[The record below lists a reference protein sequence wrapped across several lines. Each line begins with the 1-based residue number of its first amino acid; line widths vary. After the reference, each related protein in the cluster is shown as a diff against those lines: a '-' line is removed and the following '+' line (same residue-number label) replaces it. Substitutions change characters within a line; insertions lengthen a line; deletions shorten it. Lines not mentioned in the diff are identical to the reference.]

1 MFKKIFI
8 AATLILSVAGGF
20 AAVERPFWRMNLN
33 NVNVGAKYTYLGP
46 NCTVEVEDGQ
56 RYLKVKGGGFMTAFG
71 TLGAWNFSDG
81 EIRFEARFYDK
92 IFPINL
98 IIKNRGHR
106 DNVKY
111 DNYVISIMKK
121 QITISPANK
130 LEDKSVT
137 SKAQTIKLT
146 PELEPGKWYNFV
158 VRYQRDKIFISVDND
173 GMLKEIY
180 QGEILPGGGS
190 IGFDCKRSEVDFRK
204 VEVVELDRNPLPYG
218 ERKSSTEKDES

>member
-1 MFKKIFI
+1 MLKKIFI
-8 AATLILSVAGGF
+8 AAALLLSVIGVF

-33 NVNVGAKYTYLGP
+33 NVNVGAKYSYLGP
-46 NCTVEVEDGQ
+46 NCTVLEENGQ
-56 RYLKVKGGGFMTAFG
+56 RFLKVKGGGFMTAFG

-92 IFPINL
+92 IFPVNL
-98 IIKNRGHR
+98 TIKNRGRR
-106 DNVKY
+106 DKVKY

-130 LEDKSVT
+130 LEDKSID
-137 SKAQTIKLT
+137 SKAQKIKLT

-158 VRYQRDKIFISVDND
+158 VRYQGDKISISLDND
-173 GMLKEIY
+173 GKLREIY
-180 QGEILPGGGS
+180 KGDILPGGGS
-190 IGFDCKRSEVDFRK
+190 IGFDCKRNEVDFRK

-218 ERKSSTEKDES
+218 EPKSSN

>member
-1 MFKKIFI
+1 MLKKIFI
-8 AATLILSVAGGF
+8 AAALLLSVIGVF

-33 NVNVGAKYTYLGP
+33 NVNVGAKYSYLGP
-46 NCTVEVEDGQ
+46 NCTVLEENGQ
-56 RYLKVKGGGFMTAFG
+56 RFLKVKGGGFMTAFG

-92 IFPINL
+92 IFPVNL
-98 IIKNRGHR
+98 TIKNRGRR
-106 DNVKY
+106 DKVKY

-130 LEDKSVT
+130 LEDKSVD
-137 SKAQTIKLT
+137 SKAQKIKLT

-158 VRYQRDKIFISVDND
+158 VRYQGDKISISLDND
-173 GMLKEIY
+173 GKLREIY
-180 QGEILPGGGS
+180 KGDILPGGGS
-190 IGFDCKRSEVDFRK
+190 IGFDCKRNEVDFRK

-218 ERKSSTEKDES
+218 EPKSSN

>member
-1 MFKKIFI
+1 MLKKIFI
-8 AATLILSVAGGF
+8 AAALLLSVIGVF

-33 NVNVGAKYTYLGP
+33 NVNVGAKYSYLGP
-46 NCTVEVEDGQ
+46 NCTVLEENGQ
-56 RYLKVKGGGFMTAFG
+56 RFLKVRGGGFMTAFG

-92 IFPINL
+92 IFPVNL
-98 IIKNRGHR
+98 TIKNRGRR
-106 DNVKY
+106 DKVKY

-130 LEDKSVT
+130 LEDKSVD
-137 SKAQTIKLT
+137 SKAQKIKLT

-158 VRYQRDKIFISVDND
+158 VRYQGDKISISLDND
-173 GMLKEIY
+173 GKLREIY
-180 QGEILPGGGS
+180 KGDILPGGGS
-190 IGFDCKRSEVDFRK
+190 IGFDCKRNEVDFRK

-218 ERKSSTEKDES
+218 EPKSSN